1 MRNIRKT
8 RQRAAILEVLRS
20 IKSHPTAAELHALVR
35 KRLPRISLGT
45 VYRNLDAL
53 ARQGSIRKLLSGR
66 EEARFD
72 GDLSGHYHV
81 RCTDCG
87 RVGDVFGL
95 ELPNVDPAEPGRA
108 SGFEILGCRLEFIG
122 VCPECRRRR
131 TSPPGQASGTET
143 DTGAPVALK
152 P

>member
-1 MRNIRKT
+1 MTKMRQT
-8 RQRAAILEVLRS
+8 RQRAAILELLRS
-20 IKSHPTAAELHALVR
+20 LKSHPTAAELHALVR

-53 ARQGSIRKLLSGR
+53 ARQGRIRKLVSGR
-66 EEARFD
+66 AEARFD
-72 GDLSGHYHV
+72 GDLRGHYHV

-95 ELPNVDPAEPGRA
+95 ELPNVDSAEPGRA

-131 TSPPGQASGTET
+131 TSPHDRASGTET
-143 DTGAPVALK
+143 DARVPVGLK